1 MSVNQADM
9 PAKQRWIMAEAF
21 KEAIQLVFSLDKELW
36 QIIGVTLRMSLT
48 STALSCLIGIP
59 LGVFL
64 GSGSFRGKAFVMRIL
79 YTLMGLPP
87 VVAGLF
93 VFLLLS
99 HSGPLGSLKLLF
111 SVEAM
116 VIAQCILI
124 IPIVTGL
131 CAAVIDINAPRL
143 LETASGMRLPR
154 RTKTKLLLLENRI
167 PLVSVALAGFGR
179 AISEVGAVN
188 LVGGNIQFKT
198 RVMTTAIMLETNKG
212 NFEFAIALGVIL
224 ILMAFII
231 NFAAS
236 FLKGNKFEI

>member
-1 MSVNQADM
+1 M
-9 PAKQRWIMAEAF
+9 EAF
-21 KEAIQLVFSLDKELW
+21 KEALRLVFSLDKELW

-48 STALSCLIGIP
+48 STAISCIIGIP
-59 LGVFL
+59 LGVLL
-64 GSGSFRGKAFVMRIL
+64 GSKSFRGKAFIMRIL

-93 VFLLLS
+93 VFLMLS
-99 HSGPLGSLKLLF
+99 RSGPFGSMQLLF

-124 IPIVTGL
+124 IPIVAGL
-131 CAAVIDINAPRL
+131 CASIIAIKAPSL
-143 LETASGMRLPR
+143 LETANGLRLPH
-154 RTKTKLLLLENRI
+154 RTKTKLLLIENKV
-167 PLVSVALAGFGR
+167 PLISVALAGFGR

-198 RVMTTAIMLETNKG
+198 RVLTTAIMLETNRG
-212 NFEFAIALGVIL
+212 NFEFAIALGFLLIVI
-224 ILMAFII
+224 AFII

-236 FLKGNKFEI
+236 FLKGDQYDYC

>member
-1 MSVNQADM
+1 MES
-9 PAKQRWIMAEAF
+9 F
-21 KEAIQLVFSLDKELW
+21 KEALALVFSLDKELM

-48 STALSCLIGIP
+48 STALSCIIGIP

-64 GSGSFRGKAFVMRIL
+64 GSTDFRGKTFVMRIL

-87 VVAGLF
+87 VVAGLI

-99 HSGPLGSLKLLF
+99 HSGPLGSLRLLF

-116 VIAQCILI
+116 VIAQCVLI
-124 IPIVTGL
+124 VPIVTGL
-131 CAAVIDINAPRL
+131 CASVIGINAPRL
-143 LETASGMRLPR
+143 LETANGLRLPR
-154 RTKTKLLLLENRI
+154 HTKTKLLLIENKI
-167 PLVSVALAGFGR
+167 PLISVALTGFGR
-179 AISEVGAVN
+179 AISEVGAVS

-212 NFEFAIALGVIL
+212 NFKFAIALGFIL
-224 ILMAFII
+224 ISIAFII

-236 FLKGNKFEI
+236 FLKGNTYDYS

>member
-1 MSVNQADM
+1 MES
-9 PAKQRWIMAEAF
+9 F
-21 KEAIQLVFSLDKELW
+21 KEALALVFSLDKELM

-48 STALSCLIGIP
+48 STSLSCIIGIP
-59 LGVFL
+59 LGIFL
-64 GSGSFRGKAFVMRIL
+64 GSIDFRGKSFVMRIL

-87 VVAGLF
+87 VVAGLL

-116 VIAQCILI
+116 VIAQCVLI
-124 IPIVTGL
+124 TPIVTGL
-131 CAAVIDINAPRL
+131 CASVIGINAPRL
-143 LETASGMRLPR
+143 LETANGLRLPR
-154 RTKTKLLLLENRI
+154 HTKTKLLLIENKI
-167 PLVSVALAGFGR
+167 PLISVALTGFGR
-179 AISEVGAVN
+179 AISEVGAVS

-212 NFEFAIALGVIL
+212 NFEFAIALGFIL
-224 ILMAFII
+224 ISIAFII

-236 FLKGNKFEI
+236 FLKGNTYDYS

>member
-1 MSVNQADM
+1 MD
-9 PAKQRWIMAEAF
+9 AF
-21 KEAIQLVFSLDKELW
+21 KQAMSLVFSLDKELL

-48 STALSCLIGIP
+48 STAISCIIGIP

-64 GSGSFRGKAFVMRIL
+64 GSGSFKGKAMLMRIL

-93 VFLLLS
+93 VFMMLS
-99 HSGPLGSLKLLF
+99 RSGPFGSFKLLF

-124 IPIVTGL
+124 VPIVTGL
-131 CAAVIDINAPRL
+131 CASVIAIKAPSL
-143 LETASGMRLPR
+143 LETADGLRLPR
-154 RTKTKLLLLENRI
+154 RTKIKLLLIENRI
-167 PLVSVALAGFGR
+167 PLVSVALTGFGR

-212 NFEFAIALGVIL
+212 NFEFAIALGVLLIL
-224 ILMAFII
+224 IAFII

-236 FLKGNKFEI
+236 FLKKDML

>member
-1 MSVNQADM
+1 MES
-9 PAKQRWIMAEAF
+9 F
-21 KEAIQLVFSLDKELW
+21 KEALALVFSLDKELMH
-36 QIIGVTLRMSLT
+36 IIGVTLRMSLT
-48 STALSCLIGIP
+48 STAISCIIGIP
-59 LGVFL
+59 LGIFL
-64 GSGSFRGKAFVMRIL
+64 GSTEFRGKSFVMRFL

-87 VVAGLF
+87 VVAGLI

-99 HSGPLGSLKLLF
+99 HRGPLGSLRLLF

-124 IPIVTGL
+124 IPIVAGL
-131 CAAVIDINAPRL
+131 CASVIGINAPSL
-143 LETASGMRLPR
+143 LETANGLRLPR
-154 RTKTKLLLLENRI
+154 YTKTKLLLIENKI
-167 PLVSVALAGFGR
+167 PLISVALTGFGR
-179 AISEVGAVN
+179 AISEVGAVS

-224 ILMAFII
+224 ITIAFII

-236 FLKGNKFEI
+236 FLKGNTHAYS

>member
-1 MSVNQADM
+1 MD
-9 PAKQRWIMAEAF
+9 AF
-21 KEAIQLVFSLDKELW
+21 KQAMSLVFTFDRELW

-48 STALSCLIGIP
+48 STAISCIIGIP
-59 LGVFL
+59 LGVLL
-64 GSGSFRGKAFVMRIL
+64 GSGSFRGKAMLMRIL

-87 VVAGLF
+87 VVAGLV

-131 CAAVIDINAPRL
+131 CASVIGINAPRL

-154 RTKTKLLLLENRI
+154 RTKTKLMLIENRI
-167 PLVSVALAGFGR
+167 PLVSVVLTGFGR

-188 LVGGNIQFKT
+188 LVGGNIQYKT

-224 ILMAFII
+224 ILLAFII

-236 FLKGNKFEI
+236 FLKGDRFEI